1 MLQRIVVPLDGSACA
16 EHAFAYALRV
26 AKAEGAE
33 LAVCSAVDPVSIL
46 GRNVEHPLAEAGVAS
61 ATGQAQRFVDEAVAQ
76 ARKAGVRAEGYVA
89 LGEPAPS
96 LVAFAAQHGADA
108 IIMGTHGRS
117 GFKRLAMGS
126 VAEQVLRSAPCPVVV
141 VREKAPAES
150 LRAAPRVA
158 GGNEPV
164 YILRLI
170 EVDPED
176 FERLYG
182 EIATFMQGPGS
193 ELHGIVEAQVL
204 GSEDSRRIVILAEFA
219 SHADWIAA
227 QWDAR
232 MSDLLEEIVV
242 NSETLEFNLYHGDR
256 FPSRRLQR

>member
-46 GRNVEHPLAEAGVAS
+46 GRSVENPLAQAAVAS
-61 ATGQAQRFVDEAVAQ
+61 AASQAQRYIDDAVGK
-76 ARKAGVRAEGYVA
+76 ARKAGVRADGYVA
-89 LGEPAPS
+89 LGEPALS
-96 LVAFAAQHGADA
+96 LVAFAAERGADA
-108 IIMGTHGRS
+108 IVMGTHGHS
-117 GFKRLAMGS
+117 GFKRFAMGS
-126 VAEQVLRSAPCPVVV
+126 VAENVLRSAPCPVVV

-150 LRAAPRVA
+150 DGGAPRVA
-158 GGNEPV
+158 DEREPV
-164 YILRLI
+164 HVMRLI

-193 ELHGIVEAQVL
+193 ELQGIVEAQVL
-204 GSEDSRRIVILAEFA
+204 GSEDSRHIVILTEFA

-232 MSDLLEEIVV
+232 VSELIEEIVV

-256 FPSRRLQR
+256 FSAKSPRR